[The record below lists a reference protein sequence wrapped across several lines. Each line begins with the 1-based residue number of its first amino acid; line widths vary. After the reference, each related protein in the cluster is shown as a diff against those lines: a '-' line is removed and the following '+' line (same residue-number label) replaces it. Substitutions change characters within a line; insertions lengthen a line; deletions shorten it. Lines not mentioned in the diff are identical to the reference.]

1 MAACGLHCLKIKH
14 ITVAIGDNVLIRDI
28 NMHAHCGELTAIIGC
43 NGAGKSTL
51 LKAILG
57 ELAHTGSVEFSGHD
71 GAPAEGLRIG
81 YVPQSLKVDGGSPS
95 TVYDM
100 MASLVTKYPIFLP
113 RRPKTVK
120 YIKEHL
126 NKFNAVGLLD
136 KKLGQLSGGELQR
149 VLLATATLPKPDLLV
164 LDEPVSG
171 IDRAG
176 MQLFYKLIVD
186 LKSKLD
192 MVIILVSHDLEFVR
206 NNADH
211 VLLINRGVEATG
223 SAQKVFA
230 SAAFRR
236 EFPNADFSHK
246 GG

>member
-1 MAACGLHCLKIKH
+1 M
-14 ITVAIGDNVLIRDI
+14 
-28 NMHAHCGELTAIIGC
+28 
-43 NGAGKSTL
+43 
-51 LKAILG
+51 
-57 ELAHTGSVEFSGHD
+57 
-71 GAPAEGLRIG
+71 
-81 YVPQSLKVDGGSPS
+81 PQSLKVDGGSPS

-246 GG
+246 RG

>member
-14 ITVAIGDNVLIRDI
+14 ITVTIGDNVLIRDI
-28 NMHAHCGELTAIIGC
+28 NMHAHCGELTAVIGR

-57 ELAHTGSVEFSGHD
+57 ELSHTGSVEFSGHD
-71 GAPAEGLRIG
+71 GAPVEGLRIG

-100 MASLVTKYPIFLP
+100 MASLITKYPVFLP

-120 YIKEHL
+120 YIREHL
-126 NKFNAVGLLD
+126 NKFNAAGLLD

-176 MQLFYKLIVD
+176 MQIFYRLILD
-186 LKSKLD
+186 LKAKLD

-206 NNADH
+206 INADN
-211 VLLINRGVEATG
+211 VLLINRGVESSGT
-223 SAQKVFA
+223 AQKVFA

-236 EFPNADFSHK
+236 EFPDA
-246 GG
+246 